1 MSLTNSSCGLH
12 LLTTKKNNIK
22 KEKCFTIALAGNPN
36 VGKSTIFNSL
46 TGMHQHT
53 GNWPGKTV
61 SNASRPFLLQK
72 QRFSICRY
80 SRYIFYY
87 VLF

>member
-1 MSLTNSSCGLH
+1 MNLGLTANS
-12 LLTTKKNNIK
+12 TVINIIN
-22 KEKCFTIALAGNPN
+22 KEMQDEEYDYIIAIAGNPN

-61 SNASRPFLLQK
+61 ENSRGICKVKDKSFLL
-72 QRFSICRY
+72 
-80 SRYIFYY
+80 
-87 VLF
+87 

>member
-1 MSLTNSSCGLH
+1 MSLTNFH
-12 LLTTKKNNIK
+12 LPKNNTK
-22 KEKCFTIALAGNPN
+22 MKEDKCFTIALAGNPN

-61 SNASRPFLLQK
+61 ANTSRPFLL
-72 QRFSICRY
+72 
-80 SRYIFYY
+80 
-87 VLF
+87 